1 MEKEPGNQTENEQ
14 TPTSS
19 RSVGKVVG
27 GFAIALLFALLA
39 FAMFNSHLN

>member
-1 MEKEPGNQTENEQ
+1 MEKEPVNQTENEQ

-19 RSVGKVVG
+19 KSVGKVVG

-39 FAMFNSHLN
+39 FAMFNTHLN